1 MRAAQRP
8 DCRRAKAGNGLS
20 EQDSRPSVGWAKDK
34 RDYNDRLFGTGLR
47 GWFHGGRF
55 RWLRVQIRRRS
66 SAPPSVLEIGCFDGK
81 VLNFIAPSP
90 RRYLGLDANWE
101 GGLDLAKVKW
111 AGFQGAE
118 FRKCQKPEEVPTG
131 ERFDVAIVMETLE
144 HLPDDVLDGY
154 IARLREVTDGY
165 LLITSPNEIGP
176 VCFAKQIVKK
186 AFLGGSSFSWAD
198 IWNATLGRTERIV
211 RDEHRGFNYRHLI
224 ETLRKSF
231 DVESVHGIPFS
242 WAPPY
247 LNFTVGIVL
256 VPKPKERQPA
266 R

>member
-1 MRAAQRP
+1 MAAQQVR
-8 DCRRAKAGNGLS
+8 K
-20 EQDSRPSVGWAKDK
+20 
-34 RDYNDRLFGTGLR
+34 
-47 GWFHGGRF
+47 
-55 RWLRVQIRRRS
+55 RS
-66 SAPPSVLEIGCFDGK
+66 SSPPSVLETGCFDGK
-81 VLNFIAPSP
+81 VLNFITPTP

-101 GGLDLAKVKW
+101 GGLDLAKIKW
-111 AGFQGAE
+111 AEFPGAE
-118 FRKCQKPEEVPTG
+118 FRKCQTPEEVPTG

-165 LLITSPNEIGP
+165 LLVTSPNESGP

-186 AFLGGSSFSWAD
+186 ALLGGSSFSWAD
-198 IWNATLGRTERIV
+198 IWNATLGLTRRIV
-211 RDEHRGFNYRHLI
+211 RDEHRGFNYRHFI

-231 DVESVHGIPFS
+231 DVVSVQGIPFP

-256 VPKPKERQPA
+256 APKSKGRTTGS
-266 R
+266 

>member
-1 MRAAQRP
+1 M
-8 DCRRAKAGNGLS
+8 S

-34 RDYNDRLFGTGLR
+34 RNYNDRLFGTGLR

-55 RWLRVQIRRRS
+55 RWLREQIRRRS
-66 SAPPSVLEIGCFDGK
+66 SMPPSVLEIGCFDGK
-81 VLNFIAPSP
+81 VLNFIAPAP

-111 AGFQGAE
+111 AGFPGAE
-118 FRKCQKPEEVPTG
+118 FRKCQNPEEVPTG

-186 AFLGGSSFSWAD
+186 AVFGGSSFGWAD

-211 RDEHRGFNYRHLI
+211 RDEHRGFNYRVLI

-242 WAPPY
+242 WVPPY

-256 VPKPKERQPA
+256 VPKSRHQQSA
-266 R
+266 D